1 MSTATDTITKIQ
13 LKEPELWDVIIY
25 NDDKTP
31 MDFVTGILEEIF
43 HKNSKEAVQ
52 LMLNIHHNGS
62 AVAGTYVYEIA
73 EQKGIEVTLLAR
85 NHGFPLQVKI
95 ESES

>member
-73 EQKGIEVTLLAR
+73 EQKGFEATNVSR
-85 NHGFPLQVKI
+85 QNGYPLQIKLDNH
-95 ESES
+95 

>member
-73 EQKGIEVTLLAR
+73 EQKGFEATNVSR
-85 NHGFPLQVKI
+85 QNGYPLQIKLNNH
-95 ESES
+95 

>member
-73 EQKGIEVTLLAR
+73 EQKGFEATNVFR
-85 NHGFPLQVKI
+85 QNGYPLQIKLDNH
-95 ESES
+95 